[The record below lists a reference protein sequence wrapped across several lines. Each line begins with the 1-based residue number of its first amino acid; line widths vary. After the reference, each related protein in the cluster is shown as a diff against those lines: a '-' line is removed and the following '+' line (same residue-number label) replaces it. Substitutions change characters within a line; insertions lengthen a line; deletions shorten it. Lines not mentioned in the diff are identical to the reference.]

1 MKEKLIVVLMLCF
14 SSALFGQKTNKDTWR
29 LYYLGGQSNMDG
41 YGYNSQLP
49 DSLNKTFD
57 KVYIFHGNPVGDNE
71 INGGKGIWKKLQP
84 GHGVGFSADSVSNT
98 YSDRFGVELS
108 FASKLQQLYPNSKIA
123 IIKYSRGGTSL
134 DSLASYGGSWDPDF
148 SGINQY
154 DHFLSTL
161 KNASKTKDINNDGIE
176 DVLIPE
182 GIIWMQGESDAAFID
197 ERVAKKYFFHL
208 DRMMKL
214 QRASFQ
220 NNKLPIVIGKI
231 SDSYS
236 DNNGKVWDY
245 LELVQ
250 YAQEQFANK
259 DKNTLIVRSTKN
271 YEYSDPWHYDSDGF
285 IDLGQ
290 QFANAI
296 KKLSDA
302 K

>member
-1 MKEKLIVVLMLCF
+1 MKEKLITLLILCF
-14 SSALFGQKTNKDTWR
+14 SSSLFGQKVIKDTWH
-29 LYYLGGQSNMDG
+29 LFYLGGQSNMDG

-71 INGGKGIWKKLQP
+71 INGGIGNWKKLRP
-84 GHGVGFSADSVSNT
+84 GHGVGFITDSVSNT

-108 FASKLQQLYPNSKIA
+108 FASKLQQLYPNDKIA

-154 DHFLSTL
+154 DYFLSTL
-161 KNASKTKDINNDGIE
+161 KNALKIKDINKDGTE
-176 DVLIPE
+176 DILIPQ
-182 GIIWMQGESDAAFID
+182 GIIWMQGESDADFIED
-197 ERVAKKYFFHL
+197 KVAKKYFFHL

-214 QRASFQ
+214 QRASFH
-220 NNKLPIVIGKI
+220 NNELPIVIGKI

-236 DNNGKVWDY
+236 DENGKVWDY

-250 YAQEQFANK
+250 YAQEQFAKK
-259 DKNTLIVRSTKN
+259 DKNTSIVRSTKK
-271 YEYSDPWHYDSDGF
+271 YKYSDPWHYDSKAF
-285 IDLGQ
+285 IDLGK
-290 QFANAI
+290 QFAKAI
-296 KKLSDA
+296 KKLNDD

>member
-1 MKEKLIVVLMLCF
+1 MLCF

-29 LYYLGGQSNMDG
+29 LFYLGGQSNMDG
-41 YGYNSQLP
+41 YGYNNQLP

-71 INGGKGIWKKLQP
+71 INGGIGNWKKLRP
-84 GHGVGFSADSVSNT
+84 GHGVGFKADSVSNT

-161 KNASKTKDINNDGIE
+161 KHASKTKDINNDGIE
-176 DVLIPE
+176 DILIPE
-182 GIIWMQGESDAAFID
+182 GIIWMQGESDADFIE

-250 YAQEQFANK
+250 YAQEQFAKK
-259 DKNTLIVRSTKN
+259 DKNTSIIRSTKN
-271 YEYSDPWHYDSDGF
+271 YEYSDPWHYDSAGF
-285 IDLGQ
+285 IDLGK
-290 QFANAI
+290 QFAKAI
-296 KKLSDA
+296 KKLNDA